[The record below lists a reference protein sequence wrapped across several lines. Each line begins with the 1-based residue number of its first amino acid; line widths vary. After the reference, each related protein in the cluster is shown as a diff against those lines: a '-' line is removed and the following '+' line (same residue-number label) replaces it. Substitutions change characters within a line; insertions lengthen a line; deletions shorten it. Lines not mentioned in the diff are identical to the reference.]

1 MASQKTSR
9 DVSHITKFN
18 GTNFPMWKF
27 VCWLLFDKFG
37 FVDLVSVTKKNPDEV
52 IAAGVVTNQASITP
66 WKKKSIINIINI
78 INK

>member
-1 MASQKTSR
+1 ME
-9 DVSHITKFN
+9 I
-18 GTNFPMWKF
+18 
-27 VCWLLFDKFG
+27 CWLLFDKFG